1 MTEFSCKRDCYLNSE
16 DPLSQSQCQFP
27 NKETACFHCSNTE
40 WSLTQCWPFTFW
52 KCSGH
57 HWRLNVCLW
66 RPESSQEGKGSR
78 EPRRR
83 WSLSWRTKTWNTWR
97 RTLAMMKRRYE
108 SGSGGTWHF
117 FYQNWSEESK
127 TFPPEMFWNL
137 KFSFPPL
144 TLIHICSGFKAVCPT
159 GVLDRNSI
167 LEMYDMP
174 MKTAIRF

>member
-1 MTEFSCKRDCYLNSE
+1 MP

-27 NKETACFHCSNTE
+27 NKEYSACFHSNAE

-83 WSLSWRTKTWNTWR
+83 WSLSWQTKTWNTWR

-108 SGSGGTWHF
+108 SGSGGTWRLTF
-117 FYQNWSEESK
+117 DPNLSQN
-127 TFPPEMFWNL
+127 
-137 KFSFPPL
+137 
-144 TLIHICSGFKAVCPT
+144 PT
-159 GVLDRNSI
+159 TRLRNSCMCVTQNPDGDI
-167 LEMYDMP
+167 SGTKRATRDPLVSNNR
-174 MKTAIRF
+174 KKFKKLNKH